1 LPYLD
6 YATPNSYDLLTA
18 QVQALM
24 AGETEPSEF
33 LEQLQAEYESF
44 VGG

>member
-1 LPYLD
+1 
-6 YATPNSYDLLTA
+6 
-18 QVQALM
+18 M

-33 LEQLQAEYESF
+33 VEQLQAEYESF